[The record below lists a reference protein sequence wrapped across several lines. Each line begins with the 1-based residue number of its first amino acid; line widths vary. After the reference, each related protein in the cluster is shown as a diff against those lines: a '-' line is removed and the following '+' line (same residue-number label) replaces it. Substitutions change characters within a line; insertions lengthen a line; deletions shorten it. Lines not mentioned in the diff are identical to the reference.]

1 MTVDPKGRVP
11 VTILT
16 GYLGAGKTTLLNRI
30 LKENHG
36 RRVAVIE
43 NEFGEIG
50 IDNELV
56 VHGDEEIV
64 EMNNGCLCCTVRGD
78 LVRIL
83 DRLAPRRRQFGR
95 VVIETT
101 GLADP
106 GPVAQTFF
114 LDPDIAEQFYVDAI
128 VTVVDARHVWLHLRS
143 SPEAQQQIAF
153 ADAIVLNKTDLVS
166 PDEAEALVGRI
177 RSINPM
183 APIHRAL
190 RADIDLAA
198 ILDVSAFDLRRA
210 VDLRPDFLGTEEE
223 AHEHHEHDHDHACED
238 GCAKEHAHVRH
249 HHHEHETGV
258 TSVSIELDRPLNT
271 KKFAMWMDLLTGKFG
286 PQLYRYK
293 GILAVE
299 GDARRVVF
307 QGLHMLYETEV
318 GRPWGDEKPHSRFVF
333 IGKNLDA
340 EMLRRGFEACA
351 AGKS

>member
-1 MTVDPKGRVP
+1 MSNDPKGRVP

-30 LKENHG
+30 LRENHG

-43 NEFGEIG
+43 NEYGEIG
-50 IDNELV
+50 IDGELV

-64 EMNNGCLCCTVRGD
+64 ETNNGCLCCTVRGD

-114 LDPDIAEQFYVDAI
+114 IDPDIADQYHVDAI
-128 VTVVDARHVWLHLRS
+128 VTVVDARHIWLHLRS

-153 ADAIVLNKTDLVS
+153 ADAIVLNKTDLVQ
-166 PDEAEALVGRI
+166 PEEADTLVERL

-183 APIHRAL
+183 ARIIRAV
-190 RADIDLAA
+190 RAEVDLAS
-198 ILDVSAFDLRRA
+198 ILDLSAFDLNRA
-210 VDLRPDFLGTEEE
+210 VELDPKFLEGGV
-223 AHEHHEHDHDHACED
+223 ED
-238 GCAKEHAHVRH
+238 DGSAGHVHH

-258 TSVSIELDRPLNT
+258 TSVSLSLDRPLNP
-271 KKFAMWMDLLTGKFG
+271 KKLAMWMELLTGKFG
-286 PQLYRYK
+286 QQLYRYK
-293 GILAVE
+293 GLLWID
-299 GDARRVVF
+299 GQKNRVVF
-307 QGLHMLYETEV
+307 QGMHMLYETHE
-318 GRPWGDEKPHSRFVF
+318 GRPWGDERPQSRFVF

-340 EMLRRGFEACA
+340 DLLKRGFEACA
-351 AGKS
+351 AATP